1 MKFMVS
7 AMKLCTS
14 VIPKKRPSLP
24 TNFPP
29 KRSKLIIDLSSNY
42 AQLRVISSRVFHSFP
57 RFQGLIAVTLCCL
70 VLSSLSAPAPQPI
83 WPGLVVAGTGAVA
96 FDVATGLTLL
106 GAGGA
111 TIPTSL
117 LVAKALAPVVAAK
130 KIAIL
135 AALAAQQRDAERR

>member
-42 AQLRVISSRVFHSFP
+42 AQLKVISSRVFHSFP
-57 RFQGLIAVTLCCL
+57 FSGLDRCDPVLPGAEQPLCPR
-70 VLSSLSAPAPQPI
+70 APAN
-83 WPGLVVAGTGAVA
+83 
-96 FDVATGLTLL
+96 
-106 GAGGA
+106 
-111 TIPTSL
+111 
-117 LVAKALAPVVAAK
+117 LARVSGR
-130 KIAIL
+130 
-135 AALAAQQRDAERR
+135 RDRGRRV